1 MQLSSLDASSHS
13 QVLLSLDE
21 LAQRQRTAR
30 KLLVCSYGAEGREL
44 LRALALAGR
53 GWIGF
58 EPTDARKLANELV
71 AHDIVRDGLRIAD
84 GFDLLALLDQ
94 AVDEVIG
101 KNGAGS
107 ISAEIKELAEH
118 VGFRDAIRRS
128 IETLR
133 LEAIDSP
140 SLRCAGFDDLRK
152 RNLLADI
159 YSLYEQKM
167 RHARLADSADVFGR
181 AAHGL
186 SRGTLHLP
194 KAIIVLMP
202 GLAMQGLAGK
212 FLNTLRDRGAV
223 IPQTDPVVGLQRP
236 RFILAPNADA
246 EPATRLSLL
255 NQLDTGARRETPDAL
270 AQSPR
275 IDLFA
280 ASNPLHEIK
289 EVLRRAI
296 ADGYRWDE
304 VEIIATDANLYGCAL
319 DSLARRLDIPVSYAI
334 GLPAERTRPGRVVSA
349 YLRWIQEDFR
359 EADIRTL
366 LESGDIAPNIE
377 HRNMD
382 GVSLARRL
390 RTLRVGW
397 GRERY
402 LMHIDAA
409 SAAESLTEREETEA
423 DGASAEAEL
432 RALRSLLEP
441 VLNATPSIPDR
452 LHPQARRIS
461 PAAIGNGLLSLLQFT
476 VIDHDVDRIAAERIT
491 ARLERVRAT
500 MTREMLFTS
509 ALAALRDRL
518 NVRVPAVGA
527 TGPAPWT
534 ASPGH
539 IHLSNIDH
547 GGFAGRRAVYVVGLD
562 AGRFPGTGG
571 LDPLLTDEDRRRIA
585 NTLSTSSERI
595 AEAQY
600 RFAALFARL
609 RGNVTLSYAA
619 YDAVEGRKLSPSAT
633 MLQAYRLA
641 IGNAGANYEDL
652 RTALG
657 ALATAVPQRDASVD
671 QDDVWLAAMADGGL
685 MRSSQA
691 AVRAAFGGL
700 DRGLHARSER
710 AAKESTRFHGL
721 IGPRAALDPRTTQDV
736 LSASRLETLGA
747 CGLRYFYQYVL
758 GIRPPDIA
766 EFDPAVWLDPRQRG
780 SLLHDVY
787 EHSLRAARAQGVEVL
802 SSEFEQL
809 ALRVLESACAKWR
822 DLVPPPSDTVYE
834 REVGEL
840 RQDVAAFADM
850 CRNDGAQWL
859 ELELQFGWGGRE
871 PVQIELPGGSIRLG
885 GRIDRIDSL
894 EDNRLLVIDYK
905 TGGTSQYHALA
916 FHGGRRLQHFLY
928 SIAAEQLLARPVAR
942 MEYRFPTKGA
952 ESDSA
957 PFELAALAGG
967 RELIDL
973 LLDNVA
979 AGRFLPTDNA
989 DDCTFCD
996 FGECCRVTA
1005 ARGKQTT
1012 SPMAAWARTHGSAS
1026 GEYAPLVQIRQ
1037 RFR

>member
-1 MQLSSLDASSHS
+1 MQLSSLDASSYS
-13 QVLLSLDE
+13 QILLSLDE

-44 LRALALAGR
+44 LRALALAGH

-58 EPTDARKLANELV
+58 EPTDPRKLANELV

-101 KNGAGS
+101 KNGAGG
-107 ISAEIKELAEH
+107 ISAEVKELAEH

-140 SLRCAGFDDLRK
+140 SLRCAGFEDLRK

-159 YSLYEQKM
+159 YSLYEQKL
-167 RHARLADSADVFGR
+167 RHAKLADAADVFGR

-194 KAIIVLMP
+194 KATIVLMP
-202 GLAMQGLAGK
+202 GLSLHGLAGK
-212 FLNTLRDRGAV
+212 FLNMLRDRGAI
-223 IPQTDPVVGLQRP
+223 IPQTDSIVGLQRP
-236 RFILAPNADA
+236 RFVLAPSVDA
-246 EPATRLSLL
+246 EASTKLSRLYALDYAPTRAMSEAIAVSA
-255 NQLDTGARRETPDAL
+255 G
-270 AQSPR
+270 

-296 ADGYRWDE
+296 AHGYRWDE

-319 DSLARRLDIPVSYAI
+319 DSLARRLAIPVSYAI
-334 GLPAERTRPGRVVSA
+334 GLPVERTRPGRVVSA

-359 EADIRTL
+359 EADMRTL
-366 LESGDIAPNIE
+366 LESGDIAPGGE
-377 HRNMD
+377 HRNVD

-390 RTLRVGW
+390 RKLRVGW

-402 LMHIDAA
+402 LAHIEAA
-409 SAAESLTEREETEA
+409 LAAETLSETDEA
-423 DGASAEAEL
+423 QAEAPSVTAEL
-432 RALRSLLEP
+432 QALRSLLEP
-441 VLNATPSIPDR
+441 VLDATPAIPDR
-452 LHPQARRIS
+452 LRPHARRIS

-500 MTREMLFTS
+500 MTREMLFSS

-539 IHLSNIDH
+539 IHLSNIEH
-547 GGFAGRRAVYVVGLD
+547 GGFTGRRAVFVVGLD

-585 NTLSTSSERI
+585 STLTTSSERV

-609 RGNVTLSYAA
+609 RGSVTLSYAA

-641 IGNAGANYEDL
+641 IGNTGANYEDL

-657 ALATAVPQRDASVD
+657 ALATAVPQRDASID

-685 MRSSQA
+685 MRSSQET
-691 AVRAAFGGL
+691 VRAAFAGL
-700 DRGLHARSER
+700 DRGLRARAER
-710 AAKESTRFHGL
+710 AGKEPSRFHGL
-721 IGPRAALDPRTTQDV
+721 IGTRDSLDPRISRDV

-766 EFDPAVWLDPRQRG
+766 AFDPTLWLDARNRG

-787 EHSLRAARAQGVEVL
+787 EHTLRAARAQSVEVL
-802 SSEFEQL
+802 TSEFEHL
-809 ALRVLESACAKWR
+809 ALRVLEAECVKWR
-822 DLVPPPSDTVYE
+822 ERVPPPSDTVYE

-850 CRNDGAQWL
+850 CRNDGARWL

-871 PVQIELPGGSIRLG
+871 PVRIELASGSILLG
-885 GRIDRIDSL
+885 GRIDRIDRL
-894 EDNRLLVIDYK
+894 EDDRLLVIDYK
-905 TGGTSQYHALA
+905 TGGTSQYNALA

-928 SIAAEQLLARPVAR
+928 SVAAEQLLGKPVAR

-957 PFELAALAGG
+957 PYELAALAGG

-979 AGRFLPTDNA
+979 AGRFLPTDNP

-996 FGECCRVTA
+996 FGECCRISA
-1005 ARGKQTT
+1005 AKGKQTI
-1012 SPMAAWARTHGSAS
+1012 SPLAAWARTQGPACA
-1026 GEYAPLVQIRQ
+1026 EYAPLVQIRQ
-1037 RFR
+1037 RFK

>member
-1 MQLSSLDASSHS
+1 MQLSSLDASSYS
-13 QVLLSLDE
+13 QILLSLDE

-44 LRALALAGR
+44 LRALALAGH

-58 EPTDARKLANELV
+58 EPTDPRKLANELV

-94 AVDEVIG
+94 AVDEIIG
-101 KNGAGS
+101 KIGAGS

-133 LEAIDSP
+133 LEAVDSP

-159 YSLYEQKM
+159 YSLYEQKL
-167 RHARLADSADVFGR
+167 RHAKLADAADVFGR

-186 SRGTLHLP
+186 SRGTIHLP
-194 KAIIVLMP
+194 KATIVLMP
-202 GLAMQGLAGK
+202 GLSMHGLGGK

-223 IPQTDPVVGLQRP
+223 IPQADPVAGLQRP
-236 RFILAPNADA
+236 RFILAPHADA

-255 NQLDTGARRETPDAL
+255 NDLDFGARREAFETE
-270 AQSPR
+270 STS

-296 ADGYRWDE
+296 AHGHRWDE

-366 LESGDIAPNIE
+366 LESGDIAPTGE
-377 HRNMD
+377 HRSVD

-390 RTLRVGW
+390 RKLRVGW
-397 GRERY
+397 GRDRY
-402 LMHIDAA
+402 LTHVDAA
-409 SAAESLTEREETEA
+409 ITAESLSETDETESEA
-423 DGASAEAEL
+423 APALAEL
-432 RALRSLLEP
+432 HALRSLLEP

-452 LHPQARRIS
+452 LRPQARRIS

-518 NVRVPAVGA
+518 AVRVPAVGA

-539 IHLSNIDH
+539 IHLSNIEH
-547 GGFAGRRAVYVVGLD
+547 GGFTGRRAVFVVGLD

-571 LDPLLTDEDRRRIA
+571 LDPLLTDQDRRRIA
-585 NTLSTSSERI
+585 NTLTTSSERI

-609 RGNVTLSYAA
+609 RGRVTLSYAA

-633 MLQAYRLA
+633 VLQAYRLA

-671 QDDVWLAAMADGGL
+671 HDDVWLAAMADGGL
-685 MRSSQA
+685 MRSSQD
-691 AVRAAFGGL
+691 AVRAAFVGL
-700 DRGLHARSER
+700 DRGLRARSER
-710 AAKESTRFHGL
+710 AAKESSRFHGL
-721 IGPRAALDPRTTQDV
+721 IGTRDSLDPRTTQDV

-766 EFDPAVWLDPRQRG
+766 EFDPAVWLDPRNRG

-787 EHSLRAARAQGVEVL
+787 EHALRAARVQNIEVL
-802 SSEFEQL
+802 TSEFEHL
-809 ALRVLESACAKWR
+809 ALRVLEAECVTWR
-822 DLVPPPSDTVYE
+822 ERVPPPSDTVYE

-850 CRNDGAQWL
+850 CRNDGAKWV

-871 PVQIELPGGSIRLG
+871 PVQIDLPGGSIRLG
-885 GRIDRIDSL
+885 GRIDRIDLL

-905 TGGTSQYHALA
+905 TGGTSQYQALA

-928 SIAAEQLLARPVAR
+928 AIAAEQLLGKPVAR

-957 PFELAALAGG
+957 PYELAALAGG

-979 AGRFLPTDNA
+979 AGRFLPTENP

-996 FGECCRVTA
+996 FGECCRVSA
-1005 ARGKQTT
+1005 AKGKQTI
-1012 SPMAAWARTHGSAS
+1012 SPMAAWARTQGPASA
-1026 GEYAPLVQIRQ
+1026 EYAPLVQIRQ
-1037 RFR
+1037 RFK